1 MKKNIFIA
9 LAIILAVFSSCQNGE
24 SAAGTPPPENLTI
37 SDISS
42 DGQNYT
48 VADYTLIR
56 LSNLDT
62 EGLYGIYPMERQSR
76 SSDSSDAAANPQL
89 ITTNAGTRLLKP
101 WSETAEFYGSDV
113 GISSTGKVRILKYE
127 PSDNAEIDTEKE
139 VPLYYD
145 DVEQSNVYEKYSI
158 FKTSGLDN
166 KENAALLFYHLTKK
180 SGGARMSTDYGIID
194 PSTGNLSHDAKHRGV
209 FDVSDKETIELF
221 NQIRLKSGEVVSQVL
236 VQNPIQLESSQSNT
250 IKNKQL
256 YEIKAEDWS
265 EGQTVV
271 MELNLSDTVS
281 IDALFF
287 SDSATDIRYASGD
300 NSGLR
305 HPYFFPLSW
314 DETNNT
320 AVIYIGEIDDD
331 IIFDVS
337 AGEEI
342 EEIGTARL
350 REIKEE
356 EKPEV
361 ISVYDGGVETIAVNA
376 DDYFTPVI
384 FEGGSYIA
392 GMDVKYNIEQGD
404 YYKARFVE
412 GHTDGMGYTQY
423 QLNDGDTRDGR
434 MGSDIYNYLEY
445 MVITNE
451 GKEDGEVKLTFS
463 SNDEFGDAQR
473 LIIDEPAD
481 FYLNQDYVFNFAG
494 ENIIFEIK
502 LDEDIEFDQQLID
515 ELANFSY
522 RASDPALCFTPVHY
536 DSAQKTVYVDSGT
549 TRGTVEF
556 FVRSW
561 NESEGP
567 VRIGT
572 VTAVEKE
579 VENDWLKNIDVSA
592 LLSGDSVTV
601 SPDDIAGKPYQAYRI
616 IWNGN
621 NPPLSWKFDFTGP
634 DGSYVTGRAYTESGE
649 YIGNLSATWKD
660 EDENYMSGAV
670 ITRILFVNTLL
681 SDGQQTEMKLII
693 SKY

>member
-62 EGLYGIYPMERQSR
+62 EGLYGIYPMERQNR
-76 SSDSSDAAANPQL
+76 SSDSSDAAVNPQL

-101 WSETAEFYGSDV
+101 QSQTAEFYGSDV

-194 PSTGNLSHDAKHRGV
+194 PSTGTLSHDAKHRGV

-221 NQIRLKSGEVVSQVL
+221 NQIRLKSGEVVSEVL
-236 VQNPIQLESSQSNT
+236 VQNPIQLESSQPNT

-271 MELNLSDTVS
+271 MELNLSDNVS
-281 IDALFF
+281 IADLFF

-320 AVIYIGEIDDD
+320 AVIYIGEIDGD

-361 ISVYDGGVETIAVNA
+361 ISVYDGGVETITVNA

-384 FEGGSYIA
+384 FEGGLNIA
-392 GMDVKYNIEQGD
+392 GMDVKYNSSNS
-404 YYKARFVE
+404 YKARFVE

-451 GKEDGEVKLTFS
+451 GKEDGEVKLTFRS
-463 SNDEFGDAQR
+463 KDEFGDAQR

-481 FYLNQDYVFNFAG
+481 FSLNQDYVFNFAG

-592 LLSGDSVTV
+592 LLSGESVTV
-601 SPDDIAGKPYQAYRI
+601 SPDDIAGNPYQAYRI

-660 EDENYMSGAV
+660 KDENYISGAV

-681 SDGQQTEMKLII
+681 SDDQQTKMKLII